1 MHARQFR
8 IDVTETCASDRVM
21 ETHGV
26 SPAELKAQNHQF
38 KGTGGVS
45 EENRCIGFRPAF
57 LDEKTGNIYLS
68 CFTNG
73 QIAPFHLLD
82 GLPQDLVV
90 SRTETGRVKCVK
102 NTVAVGFVLGDR
114 FYTREQAAEAIAQR

>member
-21 ETHGV
+21 ETYGI
-26 SPAELKAQNHQF
+26 SPEELKAQNRQF
-38 KGTGGVS
+38 MGTGGVS
-45 EENRCIGFRPAF
+45 EENRCLGFRPAF

-73 QIAPFHLLD
+73 QVAPFHLLD

-90 SRTETGRVKCVK
+90 TRTETGCVKCVK
-102 NTVAVGFVLGDR
+102 NTVAVGFVLGDH
-114 FYTREQAAEAIAQR
+114 FYTREQAAAAIAQR

>member
-1 MHARQFR
+1 MHARQIK
-8 IDVTETCASDRVM
+8 IDLTETCTSDTVL

-26 SPAELKAQNHQF
+26 SPQELKAQNRQF

-45 EENRCIGFRPAF
+45 EENRGLGFRPAF
-57 LDEKTGNIYLS
+57 RDEKTGNIYLS
-68 CFTNG
+68 CYTNG

-82 GLPQDLVV
+82 GLPPELIVN
-90 SRTETGRVKCVK
+90 RTDTGRVRCVK

-114 FYTREQAAEAIAQR
+114 FYTREQAAEAVGQR